1 MSTDPQP
8 EPGGPA
14 EVPSCYR
21 HPGRE
26 TYVRCTRCDR
36 YICPACMREAA
47 VGHQCVECVQAAN
60 KTVRQPRTT
69 FGGQITATPVVTY
82 TLIGLNLLGYLAEV
96 VDGNVVTRFGMLGEA
111 YNRFGQLLPGWGVAD
126 GEWYRLITGA
136 FLHSPP
142 NGGGLGITH
151 ILFNM
156 WALWVIGPQ
165 LEHLLGRTRFAVLYL
180 LAALGGNVLCY
191 LLAPDVLGVG
201 ASGAIYGLFGAY
213 FVVLKR
219 LRADPKGIVILLA
232 INLVITFSVPGIS
245 WQAHIGGLVTG
256 AAVALAYAYAPAK
269 YRQAVQ
275 VGASVAVLVLLVA
288 LVVVKTVQLTA

>member
-1 MSTDPQP
+1 MSTDSQP
-8 EPGGPA
+8 EPDAPA
-14 EVPSCYR
+14 GVPSCYR

-36 YICPACMREAA
+36 YICPECMRDAA
-47 VGHQCVECVQAAN
+47 VGHQCVECVRAAN
-60 KTVRQPRTT
+60 KTVRQPRTV
-69 FGGQITATPVVTY
+69 FGGRLTVTPVVTY
-82 TLIGLNLLGYLAEV
+82 TLIALNLLGYLAELA
-96 VDGNVVTRFGMLGEA
+96 DEGVVTRFGMLGEG
-111 YNRFGQLLPGWGVAD
+111 YNRFGQLIPGLGVAD

-142 NGGGLGITH
+142 NGGSLGISH

-156 WALWVIGPQ
+156 WALWAVGPQ

-201 ASGAIYGLFGAY
+201 ASGAIYGLFGAF

-232 INLVITFSVPGIS
+232 INLVITFWVPGIS

-256 AAVALAYAYAPAK
+256 AVVALAYAYAPARH
-269 YRQAVQ
+269 RQAVHI
-275 VGASVAVLVLLVA
+275 GSSVAVLVLLLA
-288 LVVVKTVQLTA
+288 LVAVKTVQLTS